1 MRHEPR
7 TTSHGIMIYYHPV
20 NNHLMD
26 TFPPNARIGVYRVIR
41 LLGRGGM
48 GAVYEVVHEKLGVHY
63 ALKTF
68 TLDHG
73 HVELLKERFLAE
85 GRILARLHHPRLVRV
100 FDLDVDSATQTIY
113 FVMDLV
119 LYKDGEPY
127 TLADVE
133 DGSVK
138 EERLARWF
146 GQLASALD
154 YIHNAGIVHRDI
166 KLGNILLAAS
176 GGVVLSDF
184 GVSRF
189 CSGQLRRDL
198 QLERTV
204 VSGEAS
210 TGGLIMGTAGYM
222 APEVRRGEDAT
233 AASDAYSLGI
243 VFFKLLTGVMFANR
257 PNIWGLLEPFDG
269 RWRQLLSRLLAEG
282 PNDRPILLEP
292 FVRLLSPAGTGASPD
307 APTVVK
313 GNTNHEPPTANH
325 EPRTTNRRWVIPAV
339 AAAVALVVAAVAFVF
354 FAHKPKASAVQAS
367 AVQDASESEDP
378 VQNDA
383 VPNEV
388 STDDLFTIPAVL
400 NGR

>member
-1 MRHEPR
+1 
-7 TTSHGIMIYYHPV
+7 MIYYNLL

-166 KLGNILLAAS
+166 KLGNILLDAS

-204 VSGEAS
+204 ASGEAS

-269 RWRQLLSRLLAEG
+269 RWRQLLARLLAES

-292 FVRLLSPAGTGASPD
+292 FVRLLSPAGMGASSE

-313 GNTNHEPPTANH
+313 EKT
-325 EPRTTNRRWVIPAV
+325 PRSCRRWVIPAL
-339 AAAVALVVAAVAFVF
+339 AAAVALAVAAVAFVF

>member
-1 MRHEPR
+1 
-7 TTSHGIMIYYHPV
+7 MIYYNLL

-133 DGSVK
+133 DGSVE
-138 EERLARWF
+138 EERLASWF

-166 KLGNILLAAS
+166 KLGNILLDAS

-210 TGGLIMGTAGYM
+210 TGALIMGTAGYM

-243 VFFKLLTGVMFANR
+243 VIFRLLTGIWYENR
-257 PNIWGLLEPFDG
+257 QKFWDLLEPFDG
-269 RWRQLLSRLLAEG
+269 TWRGILTKLLSEDPRERPNVLSPLAEQLHQSLE
-282 PNDRPILLEP
+282 RPR
-292 FVRLLSPAGTGASPD
+292 VRSRIRA
-307 APTVVK
+307 
-313 GNTNHEPPTANH
+313 
-325 EPRTTNRRWVIPAV
+325 RWMVIGLV
-339 AAAVALVVAAVAFVF
+339 AAAGLLVCAWLATRNF
-354 FAHKPKASAVQAS
+354 SGRG
-367 AVQDASESEDP
+367 
-378 VQNDA
+378 N
-383 VPNEV
+383 
-388 STDDLFTIPAVL
+388 STDRRDDLIAIPAAAPED
-400 NGR
+400 

>member
-1 MRHEPR
+1 M
-7 TTSHGIMIYYHPV
+7 TA
-20 NNHLMD
+20 
-26 TFPPNARIGVYRVIR
+26 FPPDARIGVYRIVR
-41 LLGRGGM
+41 LLGQGGM

-73 HVELLKERFLAE
+73 HVQLLKERFLAE
-85 GRILARLHHPRLVRV
+85 GRILARLHHPGLVRV
-100 FDLDVDSATQTIY
+100 FDLDVDSATQTIF

-133 DGSVK
+133 DGSAD
-138 EERLARWF
+138 EEHLARWF

-166 KLGNILLAAS
+166 KLNNILLDAR

-189 CSGQLRRDL
+189 CSGQLRKDL
-198 QLERTV
+198 HLDRTI
-204 VSGEAS
+204 VSGEAT
-210 TGGLIMGTAGYM
+210 TGTLIMGTAGYM

-243 VFFKLLTGVMFANR
+243 VFFRLLTGVWFENR

-269 RWRQLLSRLLAEG
+269 RWRQLLSRLLAEN

-292 FVRLLSPAGTGASPD
+292 FSRLLSSPGTGTSPAAVSAAS
-307 APTVVK
+307 TVVRQK
-313 GNTNHEPPTANH
+313 PP
-325 EPRTTNRRWVIPAV
+325 RKRRLVWIAAAAAVLAV
-339 AAAVALVVAAVAFVF
+339 AAAAVLFLR
-354 FAHKPKASAVQAS
+354 KPKQAAVQA
-367 AVQDASESEDP
+367 
-378 VQNDA
+378 
-383 VPNEV
+383 EV
-388 STDDLFTIPAVL
+388 STENLFVIPSSL
-400 NGR
+400 GGK